1 MSDDWREP
9 MRGLAK
15 SQGCAA
21 LNLGDGTWTIPGAR
35 TKNHR
40 PHAVPLPPVALDILA
55 AVPRIEGDLVFTT
68 TGTSPISG
76 WSKIKRALDAVMG
89 LKVSPWR
96 LHDLRRTAASG
107 MSRLG
112 VRSEV
117 VDRALNHI
125 TGSFRGVAG
134 TYQRDPLS
142 AREDW
147 PPLSRPKM

>member
-1 MSDDWREP
+1 MSDEALANARVNEITG
-9 MRGLAK
+9 MRR
-15 SQGCAA
+15 SE
-21 LNLGDGTWTIPGAR
+21 LGDGGTWTIPGAR

-40 PHAVPLPPVALDILA
+40 PHAVPLPPLALDILA
-55 AVPRIEGDLVFTT
+55 AVRRIEGDLVFTT
-68 TGTSPISG
+68 TGTSPVSG

-142 AREDW
+142 ARERIGH
-147 PPLSRPKM
+147 P